1 VLARFGEALEATA
14 RELGGDTPVQLVL
27 MGDALDLGLSPFGDV
42 SRSFAQF
49 LKCMFPHGEEPVL
62 DPQIV
67 YVPGNHDHHIWR
79 MVQDYMFVSQVQS
92 SEQHPGVHVPDDI
105 AHISSMT

>member
-1 VLARFGEALEATA
+1 VLARFGEVLGATA

-42 SRSFAQF
+42 SRSFVQF
-49 LKCMFPHGEEPVL
+49 PKCMCPHGEEPVF

-67 YVPGNHDHHIWR
+67 YVPGNQAHHIWR

-92 SEQHPGVHVPDDI
+92 SEQHPGVRVPDDI
-105 AHISSMT
+105 AHISPMT